1 MDLKGLTLERKIIM
15 VMAII
20 IVILLFIIAY
30 PAFTKIFSKSA
41 RSGTQQQ
48 NQR

>member
-20 IVILLFIIAY
+20 IVILLVVIAY
-30 PAFTKIFSKSA
+30 PGVCEGFFQEH
-41 RSGTQQQ
+41 R
-48 NQR
+48 R